1 MNIALVNISIRPWM
15 DKPLFPV
22 GLSYVASALK
32 RAGCGFDLIDID
44 HYRYTDRELE
54 ELLGRKSYDLVAF
67 GTLVSAYKYA
77 QKVARIARKTN
88 PEAII
93 VAGNSV
99 ASSIPEHLLT
109 HTEVDVA
116 VKGEGDLTIVN
127 LIRALEKNRSLK
139 ALGEVKGLMFCHD
152 GKLVDTGFEEPIKD
166 VDSIPFPDWELFDIE
181 FYIGKQINEVC
192 EPYPMPREKIRAFMV
207 NTARGC
213 PFRCTFCYHVF
224 QYCRYRYRSAASI
237 ISEIATLQERYG
249 VNYIH
254 FLDEL
259 SFFSKKQVQAFVE
272 ELSRRGLKFYWTA
285 ISRGDLFTE
294 KDLDLLRKLAQL
306 GCLGFGYS
314 LESADPDIL
323 KSMNKKMTVAQ
334 FKAQKKALDKAGIRS
349 YTSLVIGCPQET
361 LKTIKKTFDVCYELN
376 IYPSAGYLLPQ
387 PGTPI
392 FALARERGLA
402 DDLETFLHQ
411 MGDRQDLRF
420 NLTQISDDVLQAEV
434 TGHLQRIADKLGF
447 DLPQEK
453 LIKTFTSK
461 LSLSDEE
468 LSTE

>member
-22 GLSYVASALK
+22 GLSYVASALE
-32 RAGCGFDLIDID
+32 RAGYGFDLIDID
-44 HYRYTDRELE
+44 HYRYTDAELA
-54 ELLGRKSYDLVAF
+54 ELLGKKSYDLVAF

-77 QKVARIARKTN
+77 QKVAQIARKTN
-88 PEAII
+88 PETII

-127 LIRALEKNRSLK
+127 LVRALEKHRSLNSLAK
-139 ALGEVKGLMFCHD
+139 VKGLMFLHD
-152 GKLVDTGFEEPIKD
+152 GKVVDTGFEEPIKD
-166 VDSIPFPDWELFDIE
+166 VDTIPFPNWELFDLE

-192 EPYPMPREKIRAFMV
+192 EPYPMPREQIRAFIV

-224 QYCRYRYRSAASI
+224 QYCHYRYRSARSI
-237 ISEIATLQERYG
+237 IAEISTLHERYG

-259 SFFSKKQVQAFVE
+259 SFFSKKQVKAFVAE
-272 ELSRRGLKFYWTA
+272 ASKSGLKFYFTA
-285 ISRGDLFTE
+285 IIRGDLFTE
-294 KDLDLLRKLAQL
+294 DDLDLLLQMKDL

-314 LESADPDIL
+314 LESADPEIL
-323 KSMNKKMTVAQ
+323 KSMHKKMTVAQ
-334 FKAQKKALDKAGIRS
+334 FKRQKLALDKTGIRS

-361 LKTIKKTFDVCYELN
+361 LETIKKTFDVCYELN
-376 IYPSAGYLLPQ
+376 IYPSSGYLLPQ
-387 PGTPI
+387 PGTPM
-392 FALARERGLA
+392 FEVARQKGLVG
-402 DDLETFLHQ
+402 DLETFLHQ

-420 NLTQISDDVLQAEV
+420 NLTAIPDEVLQAEV
-434 TGHLQRIADKLGF
+434 AGHLRRIADKMGL
-447 DLPQEK
+447 DLPQEQ
-453 LIKTFTSK
+453 LIKTFSAK
-461 LSLSDEE
+461 LSLSDDE
-468 LSTE
+468 LEAR